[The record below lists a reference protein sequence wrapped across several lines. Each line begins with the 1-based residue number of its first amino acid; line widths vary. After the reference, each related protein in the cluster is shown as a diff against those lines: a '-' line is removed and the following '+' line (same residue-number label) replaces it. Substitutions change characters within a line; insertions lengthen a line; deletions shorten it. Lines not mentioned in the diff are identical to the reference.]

1 MEHRKYPAII
11 RKEWSGV
18 YWVTF
23 PDLNGSGVC
32 GETLEDALDLAS
44 DFLPAFIKM
53 AGSPAA
59 SELDRIRGMAEDGDL
74 VMLVEEGCS
83 GNPRFADWEGF

>member
-11 RKEWSGV
+11 RKEWSGI
-18 YWVTF
+18 YCATF
-23 PDLNGSGVC
+23 PDLNSSVW
-32 GETLEDALDLAS
+32 GETVEDAKDLAS
-44 DFLPAFIKM
+44 DFLPAFIRM

-59 SELDRIRGMAEDGDL
+59 SDLDKIRGMSEEGDI
-74 VMLVEEGCS
+74 VVLVEEGCS